1 MDQLHSS
8 ATGPATPNAPT
19 LDVEDIIQDYLG
31 EGLSAK
37 ENANMSHLSPA
48 GLLLVLG
55 EAGLKRDYL
64 YKLRL
69 AGHTA
74 LADWHELGMVHIHD
88 LGLGVKTPYCS
99 GHSLENLLH
108 EGISAGNIISG
119 PAKRL
124 RSAVN
129 HIINHI
135 GACSNEFAG
144 AQAFN
149 DIDLFLGPYALDFF
163 ISRVRTFNMD
173 AEMAMK
179 MTMEEVDQS
188 MQELIFHLNYNTRY
202 GGQSP
207 FSNVTLSLTIPDDMR
222 DRRPLVG
229 GQTLEDRWGADT
241 FTASCAGDHVTYGDL
256 AMWQNIVGEAIL
268 NNFMRGDSKGTG
280 FTFPVLTISVTE
292 EFFQHPLKKKVFEL
306 SAKFGNPYFQ
316 NYINGYSGGEKLNPS
331 DVRSMCPLAGSTL
344 LPLRAGRGVFIQKIA
359 VAYDAQER
367 VGASYEALHN
377 GAWEKARVVRVDD
390 CAATVTIKLANGI
403 QVVMDDRHEQPAR
416 VSKNSSTEVFK
427 GGELNEGMYLPVAAT
442 GIADEYDNYI
452 AGYVAGAYVGD
463 GSVIKGGVDECC
475 KSLIFSLST
484 SGKKVHARSIIE
496 NFFAAQ
502 GYKVSIT
509 EKEDVALVSL
519 RIGCSGDAAERWVRQ
534 FVEGDTAQEK
544 KLTQRVFQLGGAFLR
559 GLLDGWMATDGGNR
573 GRIYTASE
581 TLAEQFCHVCGMLGV
596 HYNMRIDKPDTRD
609 GRLGTNPVYTC
620 KVHTR
625 DCYGNVFFFADGYYW
640 FPIESVSMKREDGLK
655 TMYCLAV
662 DSDEHLFQLANGLVT
677 HNCRLSINEK
687 EIRKHVGG
695 LFGNA
700 DQTGSLQVV
709 TLNLPMLAMTARQ
722 ISGADVAARYSNF
735 VNIIDAV
742 MEKVKAEQLWKRE
755 IVERSFDEG
764 FFSMAKANFKRG
776 FKTFFTTV
784 GFVGLWEAIEAI
796 TGDEDSFLKEENLQM
811 AVDVLNHMRGVT
823 DRWTEETGKLFNLEA
838 TPAESAAHKLAIK
851 MLKTFPDA
859 PHRGTA
865 EAPYLTN
872 SCHIPV
878 ELQNRVDLLM
888 QTQSRLQPLLSGGTV
903 LHLHV
908 GEELDSDGVEA
919 MVRAMCGSPIPYFS
933 VSPVYTKCDCCGR
946 IIPGTHEYC
955 PHEHTD
961 EQVEALRRR
970 RPDLIEE

>member
-37 ENANMSHLSPA
+37 ENANMGHLSPA

-108 EGISAGNIISG
+108 DGIAAGNIISG

-163 ISRVRTFNMD
+163 ISRIRTFNMD

-202 GGQSP
+202 GGQAP
-207 FSNVTLSLTIPDDMR
+207 FSNITLSLTIPDDMR

-256 AMWQNIVGEAIL
+256 AMWQHIVGEAIL

-331 DVRSMCPLAGSTL
+331 DVRSMC
-344 LPLRAGRGVFIQKIA
+344 
-359 VAYDAQER
+359 
-367 VGASYEALHN
+367 
-377 GAWEKARVVRVDD
+377 
-390 CAATVTIKLANGI
+390 
-403 QVVMDDRHEQPAR
+403 
-416 VSKNSSTEVFK
+416 
-427 GGELNEGMYLPVAAT
+427 
-442 GIADEYDNYI
+442 
-452 AGYVAGAYVGD
+452 
-463 GSVIKGGVDECC
+463 
-475 KSLIFSLST
+475 
-484 SGKKVHARSIIE
+484 
-496 NFFAAQ
+496 
-502 GYKVSIT
+502 
-509 EKEDVALVSL
+509 
-519 RIGCSGDAAERWVRQ
+519 
-534 FVEGDTAQEK
+534 
-544 KLTQRVFQLGGAFLR
+544 
-559 GLLDGWMATDGGNR
+559 
-573 GRIYTASE
+573 
-581 TLAEQFCHVCGMLGV
+581 
-596 HYNMRIDKPDTRD
+596 
-609 GRLGTNPVYTC
+609 
-620 KVHTR
+620 
-625 DCYGNVFFFADGYYW
+625 
-640 FPIESVSMKREDGLK
+640 
-655 TMYCLAV
+655 
-662 DSDEHLFQLANGLVT
+662 
-677 HNCRLSINEK
+677 CRLSISEK
-687 EIRKHVGG
+687 EIRRHVGG

-722 ISGADVAARYSNF
+722 ISGDDVAARYSNF
-735 VNIIDAV
+735 VDIIDAV